1 MLGEVAGARPS
12 SKIVTRYGSCQ
23 ARTDGN
29 GCRFPEQA
37 AHGVGSIRVI
47 TEGKSITAEVGG
59 AIGELIQW
67 LLSLDPSFAF
77 LLALPFGVGFAGF
90 LSEHLRRRRAKT
102 ISRHPKINHG
112 SS

>member
-1 MLGEVAGARPS
+1 MATGAAFLAGS
-12 SKIVTRYGSCQ
+12 TR
-23 ARTDGN
+23 R
-29 GCRFPEQA
+29 E
-37 AHGVGSIRVI
+37 GSIRVI

-77 LLALPFGVGFAGF
+77 LLALPFVVGFAGF
-90 LSEHLRRRRAKT
+90 LSEHLRRRRARA